1 MNQPSPDDLR
11 AGARLAR
18 RERTLRRRDL
28 MLAVATPLL
37 LLAAWELSARAGLLD
52 PKLFSEP
59 SQVVVAARRLIA
71 SGVLG
76 ADLRASLLRIAG
88 GYAAGAT
95 LGVATGLLLGYFR
108 GARASLSPTFAALYS
123 VPKIAILP
131 LLLLVFGL
139 GETTKLMIV
148 AIPTFFV
155 MEITT
160 MDGVRGLDPR
170 LLDAGR
176 AYGATGPRL
185 FLHVLLPG
193 VLPAIFTGLRVA
205 AGLAITVIIAAE
217 FVAAN
222 EGLGFL
228 IWNSW
233 QLLQPENM
241 YVGLIT
247 VALLGAGI
255 TGLVTL
261 LERVALPWR
270 RQGDFS
276 TPDY

>member
-1 MNQPSPDDLR
+1 MTTLELDDRR
-11 AGARLAR
+11 AGARLGRLDRA
-18 RERTLRRRDL
+18 LRRRDL
-28 MLAVATPLL
+28 MLAVVTPILL
-37 LLAAWELSARAGLLD
+37 LVAWELAARSGLLD
-52 PKLFSEP
+52 DKLFSEP
-59 SQVVVAARRLIA
+59 SQVLVAARRLIE
-71 SGVLG
+71 SGTLG
-76 ADLRASLLRIAG
+76 NDLRASLLRIAG
-88 GYAAGAT
+88 GYSAGAA
-95 LGVATGLLLGYFR
+95 LGVTTGLLLGRFR
-108 GARASLSPTFAALYS
+108 AARASLSPTFAALYS

-176 AYGATGPRL
+176 AYGAGGLKL
-185 FLHVLLPG
+185 FVHILLPG
-193 VLPAIFTGLRVA
+193 VLPAVFTGLRIA

-247 VALLGAGI
+247 VALLGAAI
-255 TGLVTL
+255 TGLVTV
-261 LERVALPWR
+261 LERVALPYR
-270 RQGDFS
+270 RRGDFS